1 MGTLYLIAT
10 PIGNLE
16 DISARALRLLAG
28 VSLIAAEDTRTAR
41 RLLNHFNIR
50 AHLVSYNDHNRRVR
64 IPQIISEIE
73 KGDVALISEAGTP
86 AISDPGQELV
96 SAAIDADIPVVA
108 VPGASAVLVGLTVS
122 GLSTRQ
128 FVYLGF
134 LPRQPGYRR
143 RLLRDNAA
151 ERRTIVCFEAPSRL
165 KATLADIETCF
176 GDRRVAV
183 CRELTKLHEEVTRG
197 LVSDLAQEIAEPRGE
212 YTLVIEGAPE
222 PEPGA
227 LDAVALHRIEE
238 LRTAGLSAREATLSL
253 TKELNL
259 PRRQIY
265 DAWVQ
270 LSRAEGSKTPLC

>member
-73 KGDVALISEAGTP
+73 NGDVALISEAGTP

-238 LRTAGLSAREATLSL
+238 LRRAGLSAREATLSL